1 MLNQLSRALCQAR
14 GQVRLLQMGARVST
28 VCMAAGMLAACAQ
41 SPKYM
46 YNWQAYEPSVYAY
59 LNDEGVDYAAQAH
72 DMELNVE
79 TARSSNT
86 ALPPGFRAHLGLLY
100 LKLGEDSKAVEQLQG
115 EKLAFPESTS
125 FMDFLMKNVSPAAV
139 TPQAAE
145 PVPNETMPN
154 GGMSADKVIKKEGVS
169 HV

>member
-1 MLNQLSRALCQAR
+1 MQA
-14 GQVRLLQMGARVST
+14 
-28 VCMAAGMLAACAQ
+28 
-41 SPKYM
+41 PKHM
-46 YNWQAYEPSVYAY
+46 YNWKSYQPAVYAY
-59 LNDEGVDYAAQAH
+59 LNDDGVDYAAQAQ

-125 FMDFLMKNVSPAAV
+125 FMDFLMKNLSPASAV
-139 TPQAAE
+139 PQTDE
-145 PVPNETMPN
+145 SGSNDTDPN
-154 GGMSADKVIKKEGVS
+154 GGTSELKNLKKEGA
-169 HV
+169 